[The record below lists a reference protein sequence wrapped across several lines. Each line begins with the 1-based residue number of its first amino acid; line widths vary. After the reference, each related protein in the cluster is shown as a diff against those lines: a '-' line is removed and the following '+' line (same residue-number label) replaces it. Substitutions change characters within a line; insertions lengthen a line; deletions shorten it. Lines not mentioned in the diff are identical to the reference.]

1 VPTLAALAPF
11 LEGTTEIVGAAHLR
25 VKESDRL
32 AAMASELQRVGV
44 PASERPDG
52 LVIEGC
58 WHDREP
64 PSYPVLI
71 DAHDDHRIAMSMALV
86 GLRRAGVAIASP
98 DVVRKS
104 YPNFWRDLATL
115 LG

>member
-1 VPTLAALAPF
+1 
-11 LEGTTEIVGAAHLR
+11 
-25 VKESDRL
+25 
-32 AAMASELQRVGV
+32 V

-64 PSYPVLI
+64 PSDPVLI